1 MNASE
6 NTSADYVRI
15 PSLDRL
21 RQFNTE
27 VYLEQDDSDPGMKG
41 ANACVGDIPKDVASL
56 VVEVALCNM
65 MRYPWADMKP
75 LYHMLLDRCIDQY
88 QVEVSDEDE
97 TTALGERLKE
107 GVPGGDGQD
116 DTEIIIP
123 KHQEA
128 SLARAKNEL
137 HELLDLFNHGPP
149 FTIQRLSE
157 IVLEPKKQYKQRE
170 KLIQGLATV
179 LGVTSVHMEEF
190 SEEKRK
196 HILGTDID
204 KIEAV
209 SIDQVNETPVG
220 NKCKPQN

>member
-1 MNASE
+1 MDASE
-6 NTSADYVRI
+6 NNSADYVRI

-21 RQFNTE
+21 RQHNTD
-27 VYLEQDDSDPGMKG
+27 VYLEQDDNAAEVKG
-41 ANACVGDIPKDVASL
+41 ANAEDTPKDIVSL

-65 MRYPWADMKP
+65 VRYPWADMKP

-97 TTALGERLKE
+97 TAALGERLKE

-137 HELLDLFNHGPP
+137 HELLDSFNNGPP

-157 IVLEPKKQYKQRE
+157 IVLEPKKQYKSRE
-170 KLIQGLATV
+170 KLIRGLGTV

-196 HILGTDID
+196 RILGTDID
-204 KIEAV
+204 KIKA
-209 SIDQVNETPVG
+209 SSMDQVNETPAG